1 MKKIH
6 LILSN
11 LGLKNYENHLFAAA
25 ASDGYELM
33 KNPRLKK
40 GQFTDCVYFVFVN
53 NELFKIGKVGG
64 GSRCMDGRVN
74 DYRSTDPLGV
84 LIKESIREGND
95 IQIFFIDF
103 PPIEEEHF
111 GIKTKGSVKGPV
123 LEKELIEK
131 AIELGY
137 PLPWNKNKG

>member
-11 LGLKNYENHLFAAA
+11 LGLKNYENHLFKV
-25 ASDGYELM
+25 ASSYGDGLM

-40 GQFTDCVYFVFVN
+40 GLFKDCVYFVFVN

-64 GSRCMDGRVN
+64 GSRCLDGRVN
-74 DYRSTDPLGV
+74 DYRSKDPLGV
-84 LIKESIREGND
+84 LIKESIREGNN
-95 IQIFFIDF
+95 IQIFSLDF
-103 PPIEEEHF
+103 PPIEEEYF
-111 GIKTKGSVKGPV
+111 GIKIEGSVKGPV